1 MATIYS
7 LPEADDKN
15 LLARV
20 VADWHKDLSVIDA
33 RVQILFA
40 SADPEVEN
48 PPPPVKHGGYPARAT
63 IRVVPTKDRLV
74 KGYDAEM
81 LVDRDWWGGAS
92 EARRVALLDHELS
105 HLEVVVST
113 KDKREPG
120 EPLDT
125 SSVVFDDL
133 GRPKL
138 RLRKADYQPS
148 DGFLAVIER
157 HRDNAVEFESLSECW
172 RLAEQAKGGAEI
184 NQREAA

>member
-7 LPEADDKN
+7 LPETDATN

-20 VADWHKDLSVIDA
+20 VANWHKDLSIIDA

-40 SADPEVEN
+40 SADPAVEN

-63 IRVVPTKDRLV
+63 ICVVATKDRLV

-92 EARRVALLDHELS
+92 EARRTALLDHELS
-105 HLEVVVST
+105 HLEVVAA
-113 KDKREPG
+113 KREPG

-138 RLRKADYQPS
+138 RLKKGDYAPS
-148 DGFLAVIER
+148 DGFLEVIAR
-157 HRDNAVEFESLSECW
+157 NGDNAVEFESLKECW
-172 RLAEQAKGGAEI
+172 RIATDAKNGDESH
-184 NQREAA
+184 REAA